1 METTS
6 EEESSMVVLLL
17 FYRIDMN
24 EVWPTKS
31 SQVLRY

>member
-17 FYRIDMN
+17 FNRIDMN
-24 EVWPTKS
+24 ELWPTKS
-31 SQVLRY
+31 FQVLRY